1 MFEKILELLEAGGE
15 TRNIEFKKTYDWGN
29 PQHKAKIVKCILAMS
44 NTKDG
49 GNLIIGIDDEK
60 QGLEKLTGMEQEHF
74 VKLNYDHIVV
84 EVNKFADPP
93 VAFHMYPIEKDKK
106 YYILMKIPE
115 FVELPIICKRSGE
128 QGLKEGAVFSR
139 SKTKPE
145 SALIRSQ
152 SEMRE
157 LMDLAINK
165 GIRQFYMRVRDSGL
179 HLADDD
185 TSQVRYAKEL
195 VGIEDDEIVNLI
207 KKKGYWK
214 ITLRPTFYEEDRIE
228 TLVSCKNILQD
239 NKLSLRG
246 WDFPHLNG
254 LANGNNYVE
263 SKENFGQ
270 FKELLRFYKSGQF
283 IYYMSMH
290 EEYMEDR
297 YQQRVNGKGL
307 EIISSLY
314 LFTEIFEFA
323 TRLAQGKKLG
333 DEITI
338 RIECYGIKGRQLFF
352 YEGTR
357 TLFRDYISTIEDEAH
372 LEISIGIEELIS
384 NGNTIAIELLNNLF
398 EKFNWDIHAI
408 KGVFIE
414 EQQKLLK
421 GLT

>member
-1 MFEKILELLEAGGE
+1 MLINSLSGADLMFEKILELLEAGGE

-49 GNLIIGIDDEK
+49 GNLILGIDDEK
-60 QGLEKLTGMEQEHF
+60 QGLDKLTGMEQEHY

-93 VAFHMYPIEKDKK
+93 IAFHMYPIEKDKK
-106 YYILMKIPE
+106 HYILMRIPE
-115 FVELPIICKRSGE
+115 FDELPIICKRSGE
-128 QGLKEGAVFSR
+128 QGLKEGAVFLR

-179 HLADDD
+179 RLADDD
-185 TSQVRYAKEL
+185 TSQESYAKEL
-195 VGIEDDEIVNLI
+195 VGIEDDEVVNLI

-214 ITLRPTFYEEDRIE
+214 IAIRPTFYEEDRIE
-228 TLVSCKNILQD
+228 TLVKCKNILQD
-239 NKLSLRG
+239 NKLSLKG

-254 LANGNNYVE
+254 FSNGNNYVQ

-283 IYYMSMH
+283 IY
-290 EEYMEDR
+290 
-297 YQQRVNGKGL
+297 
-307 EIISSLY
+307 
-314 LFTEIFEFA
+314 
-323 TRLAQGKKLG
+323 
-333 DEITI
+333 
-338 RIECYGIKGRQLFF
+338 
-352 YEGTR
+352 
-357 TLFRDYISTIEDEAH
+357 
-372 LEISIGIEELIS
+372 
-384 NGNTIAIELLNNLF
+384 
-398 EKFNWDIHAI
+398 
-408 KGVFIE
+408 
-414 EQQKLLK
+414 
-421 GLT
+421 

>member
-1 MFEKILELLEAGGE
+1 MFDKILELLEAGGE
-15 TRNIEFKKTYDWGN
+15 TRNIEFKKTYDGGN

-49 GNLIIGIDDEK
+49 GYLILGIDDEK
-60 QGLEKLTGMEQEHF
+60 QGLEKLTGMEQEHYE
-74 VKLNYDHIVV
+74 KLNYDHIVV

-93 VAFHMYPIEKDKK
+93 IAFHMYPIQNEDK
-106 YYILMKIPE
+106 YFVLLRIPE
-115 FVELPIICKRSGE
+115 FDEFPIICKRSGE
-128 QGLKEGAVFSR
+128 QGLKEGAVYSR

-157 LMDLAINK
+157 LIDLAINK

-179 HLADDD
+179 QLADDD
-185 TSQVRYAKEL
+185 TSQESYAKEL
-195 VGIEDDEIVNLI
+195 VGIEVDEVVKLI
-207 KKKGYWK
+207 KEKGFWI
-214 ITLRPTFYEEDRIE
+214 ITIRPTLYEEDRID
-228 TLVSCKNILQD
+228 TLVNCKNVLQD
-239 NKLSLRG
+239 KKLSLRG
-246 WDFPHLNG
+246 WDFPHLNRFES
-254 LANGNNYVE
+254 GNNYVQ

-283 IYYMSMH
+283 IYYKSMY
-290 EEYMEDR
+290 EEYMEER
-297 YQQRVNGKGL
+297 YQNRVNGKGL

-314 LFTEIFEFA
+314 LFTEILEFA
-323 TRLAQGKKLG
+323 SRLAQSKVLG

-338 RIECYGIKGRQLFF
+338 KIECFGIKGRQLFF
-352 YEGTR
+352 YEATR
-357 TLFRDYISTIEDEAH
+357 PLFRNYISTIEDESR
-372 LEISIGIEELIS
+372 LEISVGVEKLIS

-408 KGVFIE
+408 QGEFKE

-421 GLT
+421 GLY